1 VPRFYLKNFC
11 NSKKKIFCYDKLEG
25 APFATTIDNIA
36 VGKFFYAV
44 DNRYKREIENGLSR
58 VEQEFM

>member
-1 VPRFYLKNFC
+1 MPRFYLKNFC